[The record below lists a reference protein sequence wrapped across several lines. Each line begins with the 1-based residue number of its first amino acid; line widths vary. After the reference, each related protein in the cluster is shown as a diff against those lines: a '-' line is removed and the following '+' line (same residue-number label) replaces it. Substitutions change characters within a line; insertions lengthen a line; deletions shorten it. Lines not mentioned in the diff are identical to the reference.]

1 MRPRDGAECGRRS
14 VAPPRVE
21 QPGRTPLPGGGGGR
35 SCAHLGPLYV
45 AWTPPAPIGPSPRCV
60 PPSAG
65 THGVLRS
72 QPLSVFQPPP
82 PARSPHARTPNAC
95 TAPCMQTLP
104 CMHSPPMH
112 ENLLPCTQ
120 IPCTQCHAH
129 PPRVQPPPYKYPPP
143 ALPEPHTDIW
153 DAQQQRRDVPHP
165 RRMQTPCS
173 DRSLG
178 AVGMVA
184 APHSAA
190 VPRGGHAGGRMQP
203 LAVLC
208 ASPVPSARRTL
219 CSAPVTAAAGCSPSV
234 TSWMRARG

>member
-21 QPGRTPLPGGGGGR
+21 QPGRTPLPGGGGEELCP
-35 SCAHLGPLYV
+35 SGPTV
-45 AWTPPAPIGPSPRCV
+45 RCMDPP
-60 PPSAG
+60 G
-65 THGVLRS
+65 THRPLPTVRPPQRRHTRS
-72 QPLSVFQPPP
+72 VAFTASQCIPTP

>member
-72 QPLSVFQPPP
+72 QPLSVFQPPQ
-82 PARSPHARTPNAC
+82 HAAPMHAPLTHAQPRACKPSHAC
-95 TAPCMQTLP
+95 TALLCMKTSSHARRSHALSATHTPHVCSPLHTNTPPQPFQNPIQTYGMP
-104 CMHSPPMH
+104 NS
-112 ENLLPCTQ
+112 NAGT
-120 IPCTQCHAH
+120 CHILAGC
-129 PPRVQPPPYKYPPP
+129 R
-143 ALPEPHTDIW
+143 PH
-153 DAQQQRRDVPHP
+153 
-165 RRMQTPCS
+165 CS

-190 VPRGGHAGGRMQP
+190 VPRGGHAGGRTQP
-203 LAVLC
+203 LAALC